1 MGERVETSPESGHSR
16 LAAGTAFGRGS
27 GPSLAERREAAQ
39 RRLTSM
45 AQTSGAVEAA
55 LGRFDD
61 RVMALGAVDA
71 GGSARES
78 VRALLGVACRLPGYD
93 VTLAADGVRVRV
105 RHTAAGL
112 DVAVAAAAPTAPHGI
127 PVPARGTPPGLPSTP
142 PAVGSVNSWLDA
154 TAPSSPA

>member
-55 LGRFDD
+55 LARFDD
-61 RVMALGAVDA
+61 RVMALGAVA
-71 GGSARES
+71 GSARES

-127 PVPARGTPPGLPSTP
+127 PVPAPGTPGLPSTP

-154 TAPSSPA
+154 TAPRSPA